1 MSNILIIN
9 FDLVLEQY
17 IPILKNIN
25 TMDFKDYSIISNN
38 FILDSNLY
46 KIITNF
52 FNKAIKKNNS
62 DIISFYRTL
71 NSLIP
76 ILSDQKNLIITDISY
91 NDINIL
97 YQNNINIQR
106 GIWLN
111 GSFSP
116 AISSKVNN
124 INNLLLPSYTIPP
137 VIYDNIFVIGSLDII
152 PKNLYNYFYLWID
165 LAANQN
171 NIYYKLLE

>member
-52 FNKAIKKNNS
+52 FNKAIKKN
-62 DIISFYRTL
+62 IR
-71 NSLIP
+71 
-76 ILSDQKNLIITDISY
+76 
-91 NDINIL
+91 
-97 YQNNINIQR
+97 
-106 GIWLN
+106 
-111 GSFSP
+111 
-116 AISSKVNN
+116 
-124 INNLLLPSYTIPP
+124 
-137 VIYDNIFVIGSLDII
+137 
-152 PKNLYNYFYLWID
+152 
-165 LAANQN
+165 
-171 NIYYKLLE
+171 

>member
-25 TMDFKDYSIISNN
+25 TMDFKDYSIIANN

-52 FNKAIKKNNS
+52 FNEAIKKNNNN
-62 DIISFYRTL
+62 ISFYKTL

-76 ILSDQKNLIITDISY
+76 VLFNQKNLVITDISY

-97 YQNNINIQR
+97 YKNNINIQR

-116 AISSKVNN
+116 SISSNINN

-165 LAANQN
+165 LAVNQN
-171 NIYYKLLE
+171 NVYYKILE

>member
-52 FNKAIKKNNS
+52 FNKAIKKHN
-62 DIISFYRTL
+62 RH
-71 NSLIP
+71 
-76 ILSDQKNLIITDISY
+76 
-91 NDINIL
+91 
-97 YQNNINIQR
+97 
-106 GIWLN
+106 
-111 GSFSP
+111 
-116 AISSKVNN
+116 
-124 INNLLLPSYTIPP
+124 TI
-137 VIYDNIFVIGSLDII
+137 F
-152 PKNLYNYFYLWID
+152 F
-165 LAANQN
+165 
-171 NIYYKLLE
+171 